1 MEWKDLN
8 VFQYQQLEPIL
19 TGGDIIGNA
28 TKIIAIIN
36 NDTEAAVE
44 RYAPERLSGEIKKM
58 NFLLTE
64 IKGYPVKYIRTPK
77 NKYICN
83 YDISQIN
90 TARYI
95 ETKVFAKDVIQ
106 NLHKLAASMVH
117 PTKYFGLVKD
127 KFNAAKH
134 SDYADDIQSA
144 KFLDVYYSVSKF
156 IKVISELDSNFKG
169 LYEEVDEQ
177 MEEQSVRGG
186 SRFVEFYGWHY
197 CVKIVAEH
205 EIIPLDQAYELPC
218 MQFLNDLSYLKAER
232 DYLKR

>member
-19 TGGDIIGNA
+19 TGGDIIANA

-44 RYAPERLSGEIKKM
+44 RYTPDRLSKEIKKM
-58 NFLLTE
+58 NFLITE
-64 IKGYPVKYIRTPK
+64 IKGRPVKYLNTSK

-83 YDISQIN
+83 YDVSLIN

-117 PTKYFGLVKD
+117 PTYYGIVKKKY
-127 KFNAAKH
+127 NAAKH
-134 SDYADDIQSA
+134 SEYADDIQSA
-144 KFLDVYYSVSKF
+144 SFVDVFYSVSKF

-177 MEEQSVRGG
+177 MQEQSVRGG

-205 EIIPLDQAYELPC
+205 EMIPLDKAYELPC

>member
-44 RYAPERLSGEIKKM
+44 KYPFKRLSKEIKKM
-58 NFLLTE
+58 YFLLTE
-64 IKGYPVKYIRTPK
+64 IKGYPVKYIRTAK
-77 NKYICN
+77 NRYICN

-106 NLHKLAASMVH
+106 NLHKLAASMVY
-117 PTKYFGLVKD
+117 PLNFGIFKKKY
-127 KFNAAKH
+127 NASKH

-156 IKVISELDSNFKG
+156 IKVVSDLDSNFKG
-169 LYEEVDEQ
+169 LYEDVDEQ
-177 MEEQSVRGG
+177 MEEQSMRGG
-186 SRFVEFYGWHY
+186 NRFVEFYGWHY

-205 EIIPLDQAYELPC
+205 EIISLNQAYELPC

>member
-44 RYAPERLSGEIKKM
+44 RYAPERLSKEIKKM

-64 IKGYPVKYIRTPK
+64 IKGYPVKYIRTAK

-127 KFNAAKH
+127 MFNAAKH
-134 SDYADDIQSA
+134 SDYADDIQSG

-156 IKVISELDSNFKG
+156 IKVISELDSNFKDFMRR
-169 LYEEVDEQ
+169 LMSRWRSRVCEEGVD
-177 MEEQSVRGG
+177 
-186 SRFVEFYGWHY
+186 
-197 CVKIVAEH
+197 
-205 EIIPLDQAYELPC
+205 L
-218 MQFLNDLSYLKAER
+218 LSFMVGTIA
-232 DYLKR
+232 

>member
-28 TKIIAIIN
+28 TKIIAILN
-36 NDTEAAVE
+36 NDTEAAIE
-44 RYAPERLSGEIKKM
+44 RYTPKKLSKEINKM
-58 NFLLTE
+58 GFLLTE
-64 IKGYPVKYIRTPK
+64 IKGRAVKYFLTNQ
-77 NKYICN
+77 NKYVCN
-83 YDISQIN
+83 YDVTKIN

-117 PTKYFGLVKD
+117 PMHFGLFK
-127 KFNAAKH
+127 KKYNASKH
-134 SDYADDIQSA
+134 SEYADDIQSA
-144 KFLDVYYSVSKF
+144 NFLDVYFSVSKF
-156 IKVISELDSNFKG
+156 IKVISDLDSNFKG

-205 EIIPLDQAYELPC
+205 EMIPLDQAYELPC